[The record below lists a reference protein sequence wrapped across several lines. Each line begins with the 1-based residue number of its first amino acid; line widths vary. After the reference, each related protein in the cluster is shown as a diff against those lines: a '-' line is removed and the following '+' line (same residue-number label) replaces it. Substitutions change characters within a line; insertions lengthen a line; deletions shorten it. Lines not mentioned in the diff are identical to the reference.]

1 MCRSK
6 RWPRIHQAACHD
18 LTVSHT
24 AYLLQNPGFEF
35 SLGQHLVSKSTM
47 YDMIIDPTQKFVA
60 TACQDR
66 NIRSVCV
73 MLCNIR
79 LLCGMLC
86 NIRSVYGMLCSI
98 RSVCDMLRNIRSVC
112 GMLHNI
118 RSIRSDVLCC
128 TTLGQYVVCCTAL
141 GQMCVV
147 QN

>member
-6 RWPRIHQAACHD
+6 RWPRIQQAAHHN
-18 LTVSHT
+18 LTVSH
-24 AYLLQNPGFEF
+24 AACLLQNPGFEF

-79 LLCGMLC
+79 SVCGMLC
-86 NIRSVYGMLCSI
+86 NIRSACGMLCNIMSVYGMLCSI
-98 RSVCDMLRNIRSVC
+98 RSVC
-112 GMLHNI
+112 GMLH
-118 RSIRSDVLCC
+118 SIRSCC

-147 QN
+147 QH